1 MSKKLIHI
9 PSSVNFNF
17 HDHDRAE
24 ARIGNGFMYTIKIDL
39 LYPGRWEVCLIDKH
53 GRQLY
58 SIQLNQRPTS
68 FIIRSRLTLLSGTAL
83 YTWRLND
90 LGESSTATRETAKAE
105 AKASPKDKNL
115 GKYILWCPE
124 SSRPPRVVVETAE
137 KAEQI
142 AAEMAERH
150 GGRFYWALLSGI
162 TEKKKKVVTT
172 YETVTQKL

>member
-1 MSKKLIHI
+1 MAKKLIHI

-17 HDHDRAE
+17 HDTDKVE
-24 ARIGNGFMYTIKIDL
+24 ARIGNRLVYTVIIEL
-39 LYPGRWEVCLIDKH
+39 LYPGRWEASLIDK
-53 GRQLY
+53 RDRTLY
-58 SIQLNQRPTS
+58 KIQMSQRPTS
-68 FIIRSRLTLLSGTAL
+68 YTLRSRLALLSGTAL
-83 YTWRLND
+83 YTYRVTD
-90 LGESSTATRETAKAE
+90 LSEAYKEAKAE
-105 AKASPKDKNL
+105 RRAEVTKDRNL

-124 SSRPPRVVVETAE
+124 SHVPPRVVMETAE

-142 AAEMAERH
+142 AAEMAERY

>member
-1 MSKKLIHI
+1 
-9 PSSVNFNF
+9 
-17 HDHDRAE
+17 
-24 ARIGNGFMYTIKIDL
+24 MYTIKIDL

-68 FIIRSRLTLLSGTAL
+68 FIIRSRLTLLSGTAS

-90 LGESSTATRETAKAE
+90 LGEVSTATRETAKAE

-124 SSRPPRVVVETAE
+124 SSRPPRGETAE

-162 TEKKKKVVTT
+162 TEKKKR
-172 YETVTQKL
+172 